1 MRVWL
6 YFSKEIIKKPV
17 ISDAIKKYDID
28 FNILHAH
35 ITSSGGKILAE
46 ILGKRKK
53 ESIEYLKNRGIIVE
67 IAKDVVRK
75 DKEKCIDC
83 GACVSICPVGAISIK
98 DDWTVEIDDE
108 KCVGCGCCVIT
119 CPMKA
124 VNYYHKI
131 FGTF

>member
-1 MRVWL
+1 M
-6 YFSKEIIKKPV
+6 
-17 ISDAIKKYDID
+17 
-28 FNILHAH
+28 
-35 ITSSGGKILAE
+35 
-46 ILGKRKK
+46 
-53 ESIEYLKNRGIIVE
+53 
-67 IAKDVVRK
+67 RK